1 LICALF
7 LQGCAS
13 LYGTQEERIALNKAL
28 PDYIL
33 CERLAFATLAPGVVR
48 TEWAMELHNRGKD
61 CSAYAATF
69 AAQSMQNSANTAT
82 LLNYSTQMLRAP
94 QPMYGPQMPM
104 HTNCRQI
111 GGTFNLYRV

>member
-1 LICALF
+1 MICALF

-33 CERLAFATLAPGVVR
+33 CERLAFAILALGVVR

-82 LLNYSTQMLRAP
+82 LLNYSTQMLRVAAAYVWP
-94 QPMYGPQMPM
+94 
-104 HTNCRQI
+104 TNAHAHKLPPDWRNI
-111 GGTFNLYRV
+111 